1 LGFRNPFGLK
11 IVGDRL
17 FVADNGRGLDRFV
30 QIEAGQDYLW
40 NGEDFSI
47 ATKADVTFFP
57 SIGPAQVEYISGGN
71 GLFPAEYENAFYI
84 AASSKNAGLVR
95 VPYDFDANVVSGV
108 PEFFLRYIGPIT
120 GLYSGIVTGV
130 ALGPDGLYFVPL
142 LPNGAASGTVFKITH
157 DPAVQHPYRP
167 EDISD
172 PSTLLVTQGCLAC
185 HSLNGEGGT
194 LAPALDREPLV
205 ARLQERLNSPEYLAL
220 LDEVDQLEE
229 EPFPAY
235 ADAREQV
242 RASEGLEK
250 IRVWIYYRIVEPK
263 FDNPDA
269 QMPKLELTE
278 DQAVAIT
285 DYLLSEEIEPAEDT
299 GEEAQPESPSGEE
312 PAQTPPN
319 PIPESW
325 LARLPGL
332 RYRHL
337 PFIFL
342 AGALVGALAV
352 WFYKR

>member
-1 LGFRNPFGLK
+1 
-11 IVGDRL
+11 
-17 FVADNGRGLDRFV
+17 
-30 QIEAGQDYLW
+30 
-40 NGEDFSI
+40 
-47 ATKADVTFFP
+47 
-57 SIGPAQVEYISGGN
+57 
-71 GLFPAEYENAFYI
+71 
-84 AASSKNAGLVR
+84 
-95 VPYDFDANVVSGV
+95 
-108 PEFFLRYIGPIT
+108 
-120 GLYSGIVTGV
+120 
-130 ALGPDGLYFVPL
+130 
-142 LPNGAASGTVFKITH
+142 
-157 DPAVQHPYRP
+157 
-167 EDISD
+167 
-172 PSTLLVTQGCLAC
+172 LLVTQGCLAC

-194 LAPALDREPLV
+194 LAPVLDREPLV

-220 LDEVDQLEE
+220 LDEIDQLEE
-229 EPFPAY
+229 EPFRTY

-285 DYLLSEEIEPAEDT
+285 DYLLSEEIEPAEDGG

-312 PAQTPPN
+312 PAEAPVN

-325 LARLPGL
+325 LARLPSL